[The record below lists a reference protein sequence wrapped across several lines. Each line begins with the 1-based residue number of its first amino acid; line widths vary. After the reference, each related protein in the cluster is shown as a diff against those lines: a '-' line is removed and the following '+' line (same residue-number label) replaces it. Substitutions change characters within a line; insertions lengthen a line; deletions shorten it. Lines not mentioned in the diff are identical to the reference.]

1 MDKENE
7 AQDITASDSGQSIN
21 WHQLALDHL
30 MIHNR
35 NWNEMA
41 SPGGLKIFVR
51 GEGCYVTDLEGKT
64 YFDAMSAIWLR
75 NVGYGRKEI
84 VDAVCDQM
92 QKLTFHPHS
101 QTTIPPIKLA
111 AKIASIAPGTLS
123 KVFFV
128 SGGSEAVETAVRMS
142 KQYQQRLGFGK
153 RYKVI
158 SRRGS
163 YHGSTYAT
171 MSLGG
176 TPAFNRGEFEP
187 LLPGARHVPHP
198 WCYRCDYG
206 LKYPDC
212 NLQCA
217 REVERTILFEGPDS
231 VAAVIAEP
239 VSVPAGVAVPPP
251 EYWPMLRSICDKY
264 GVLLIADEVICAFGR
279 TGKMFGTE
287 HWNVVPDLMVL
298 AKGLSSGYLPI
309 GACVAKSEIAAKFV
323 GTRKDT
329 FYHCFTFGGHPVACS
344 AALANIEI
352 IEREGLVENAAVM
365 GQYLLDKLQ
374 RLYEHPIV
382 SDIRG
387 IGLMCAVEF
396 VKDRKTKERF
406 KPEDRLDDRLTEKF
420 AEAGLFLLGHDVT
433 IIMPPL
439 IVTRAEIDE
448 LVTKL
453 DRCIGQVERELSL
466 G

>member
-1 MDKENE
+1 LDQEEEVQQN
-7 AQDITASDSGQSIN
+7 TASDSDQSVN
-21 WHQLALDHL
+21 WRQLALDHL
-30 MIHNR
+30 IIHNR
-35 NWNEMA
+35 NWNEIA
-41 SPGGLKIFVR
+41 NPGGLRIFVR
-51 GEGCYVTDLEGKT
+51 GQGCYLTDLEGRT
-64 YFDAMSAIWLR
+64 YFDAMSAIWLK

-84 VDAVCDQM
+84 AEAVYDQM

-111 AKIASIAPGTLS
+111 AKIASITPGTLS

-128 SGGSEAVETAVRMS
+128 SGGSEAVETTVKMS
-142 KQYQQRLGFGK
+142 KQYQQRLGFAK

-176 TPAFNRGEFEP
+176 TPAFNRGDFEP
-187 LLPGARHVPHP
+187 LLPGAVHVPHP
-198 WCYRCDYG
+198 WCHRCDYG
-206 LKYPDC
+206 LEYPDC

-264 GVLLIADEVICAFGR
+264 GVLLIADEVICGFGR

-287 HWNVVPDLMVL
+287 NWNVVPDLMAL
-298 AKGLSSGYLPI
+298 AKGMSSGYLPI
-309 GACVAKSEIAAKFV
+309 GACVAKSEIVAKFV

-329 FYHCFTFGGHPVACS
+329 FSHVFTFGGHPVACT
-344 AALANIEI
+344 AALVNIEI
-352 IEREGLVENAAVM
+352 IEREGLVENAAAL
-365 GQYLLDKLQ
+365 GKYLLAQLQ

-382 SDIRG
+382 GDIRG
-387 IGLMCAVEF
+387 IGLMCAVDF

-406 KPEDRLDDRLTEKF
+406 KPEDRLEDRLTEKF
-420 AEAGLFLLGHDVT
+420 AEAGLFLLAWSNMT

-439 IVTRAEIDE
+439 IVSKAEIDE
-448 LVTKL
+448 LVDKI
-453 DRCIGQVERELSL
+453 DWCIREVERKF
-466 G
+466 